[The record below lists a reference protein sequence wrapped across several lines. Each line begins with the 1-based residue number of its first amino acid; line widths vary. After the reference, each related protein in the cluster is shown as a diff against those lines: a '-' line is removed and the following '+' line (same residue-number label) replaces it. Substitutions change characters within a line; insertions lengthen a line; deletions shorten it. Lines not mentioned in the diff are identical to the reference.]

1 MAAEKYMKNKHEESM
16 KTFHKVLLRSL
27 IFFRIYPHI
36 FFTFSPFKIY
46 EFAELQRGL
55 KFSKDETFLDIGCGS
70 GLQTMLI
77 GKRCKKVIGI
87 DIDTKEITAAKRTSH
102 YMKGRINTEFRCEK
116 LENANFENDFFDR
129 IFSFC
134 VIEHISNYIE
144 VLKEAHRI
152 LKKNGQMIL
161 SVDSLETIKDEK
173 LINKHKKQHDVEKY
187 FKKEELKTILEEI
200 GFERIEI
207 YPIFKSNFARELFIE
222 KVINGSHFGFLI
234 PFLTYGV
241 LRYEEN
247 KYKDEDKG
255 IFLIVK
261 CYK

>member
-1 MAAEKYMKNKHEESM
+1 MKKKHEEIM
-16 KTFHKVLLRSL
+16 KEFKNVFFRLL
-27 IFFRIYPHI
+27 IFFRLYPHI

-46 EFAELQRGL
+46 EFEELQRGL
-55 KFSKDETFLDIGCGS
+55 KFSKDEIFLDIGCGS

-77 GKRCKKVIGI
+77 AKRCKKVIGI
-87 DIDTKEITAAKRTSH
+87 DISEKAITASKNNSH
-102 YMKGRINTEFRCEK
+102 YMKGRINSEFRCVK
-116 LENANFENDFFDR
+116 LENANFEKEFFDR

-134 VIEHISNYIE
+134 VIEHISNYSEI
-144 VLKEAHRI
+144 LKEAHRI
-152 LKKNGQMIL
+152 LKNNGQMIF

-173 LINKHKKQHDVEKY
+173 LLDKHKKQHFVEKY

-200 GFERIEI
+200 GFKRIEI

-222 KVINGSHFGFLI
+222 KVINRSSKFGFFI
-234 PFLTYGV
+234 PILTYGV
-241 LRYEEN
+241 LRYEEY

-255 IFLIVK
+255 IFLIAK